1 MASRLTGSDIS
12 AVFITAD
19 ANAADNVSVSAAEQA
34 NTDFTIGGTDTSG
47 GVATF
52 TAARIITCTTAGTGD
67 NGKTVTI
74 TGTDVNGSAQT
85 EVITLTGSAT
95 TTSGTK
101 FFRTVTAAAASA
113 QPAANVSIG
122 HAASCADVIFAGR
135 SRFRGINVVCS
146 GTAGILDFVTTS
158 PLGSSTFK
166 LGTVASATATR
177 DITIPDEGVLFESG
191 IFVSY
196 TVSTFGTLTVFHA

>member
-1 MASRLTGSDIS
+1 MARLTGSDVK
-12 AVFITAD
+12 AVHIAAD
-19 ANAADNVSVSAAEQA
+19 TNAADNVSVSAAEQA

-47 GVATF
+47 GTATF

-122 HAASCADVIFAGR
+122 HSASCADVIFAGR
-135 SRFRGINVVCS
+135 SRFRGINTVCS

>member
-1 MASRLTGSDIS
+1 MARITGSDVK
-12 AVFITAD
+12 AVHIAAD
-19 ANAADNVSVSAAEQA
+19 TNAADNVSVSAAEQA

-47 GVATF
+47 GTATF

-74 TGTDVNGSAQT
+74 TGTDVNGSAQI

-101 FFRTVTAAAASA
+101 FFRTVTAAVASA

-122 HAASCADVIFAGR
+122 HSASCADVIFAGR
-135 SRFRGINVVCS
+135 SRFRGINAVCS

>member
-1 MASRLTGSDIS
+1 MARITGSDVK
-12 AVFITAD
+12 AVHIAAD
-19 ANAADNVSVSAAEQA
+19 TNAADNVSVSAAEQA

-122 HAASCADVIFAGR
+122 HAASCADAIFAGR

>member
-1 MASRLTGSDIS
+1 MARITGSDVK
-12 AVFITAD
+12 AVHIAAD
-19 ANAADNVSVSAAEQA
+19 TNAADNVSVSAAEQA

-101 FFRTVTAAAASA
+101 FFRTVTAASASA

>member
-1 MASRLTGSDIS
+1 MARITGSDVK
-12 AVFITAD
+12 AVHIAAD
-19 ANAADNVSVSAAEQA
+19 PNAADNVSVSAAEQA

>member
-1 MASRLTGSDIS
+1 MARITGSDVK
-12 AVFITAD
+12 AVHIAAD
-19 ANAADNVSVSAAEQA
+19 TNAADNVSVSAAEQA

>member
-19 ANAADNVSVSAAEQA
+19 ANAADNVSVSAAERA

-67 NGKTVTI
+67 SGKTVTI
-74 TGTDVNGSAQT
+74 TGTDVNGDAQT
-85 EVITLTGSAT
+85 EVITLPGSAT
-95 TTSGTK
+95 TTSGTTY
-101 FFRTVTAAAASA
+101 FRTVTAASASA

-122 HAASCADVIFAGR
+122 HAASAADVVFAGR
-135 SRFRGINVVCS
+135 GRLQGVNVVCS
-146 GTAGILDFVTTS
+146 GTAGTLDFVTTS
-158 PLGSSTFK
+158 PTGTSSFK
-166 LGTVASATATR
+166 LATVAGATVTR
-177 DITIPDEGVLFESG
+177 DITVPDAGILFTDG
-191 IFVSY
+191 IYIQY
-196 TVSTFGTLTVFHA
+196 TVATFSNVTVFHA

>member
-19 ANAADNVSVSAAEQA
+19 TNAADNASVSAAEQA